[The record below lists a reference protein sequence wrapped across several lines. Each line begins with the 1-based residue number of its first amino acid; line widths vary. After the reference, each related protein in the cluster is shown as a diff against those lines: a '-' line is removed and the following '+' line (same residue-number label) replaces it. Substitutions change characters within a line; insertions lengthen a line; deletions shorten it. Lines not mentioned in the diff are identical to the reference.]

1 MTQNVLTVTAANP
14 TPPTNL
20 IYVGNTPTLDYLQPY
35 ADDGITAAIPSA
47 TVGGASNGHT
57 TNELA
62 GSTWPVAIAFT
73 TSASA
78 TNTAPASSGSV
89 INGGQGISN
98 THEARGTETV
108 SALGAGTPGIANPSA
123 LGQLRTLGVGPA
135 LTAASI
141 AAGPNASHASSMSPT
156 TPAQPTTTAAAPNNI
171 ASGAGVVP
179 LLTVTGTNF
188 NRSSVVYVN
197 GVAQITN
204 LVSATSV
211 TVANAPKR
219 STAGTYTVSVLNG
232 TGGIMSTPAT
242 WTFT

>member
-47 TVGGASNGHT
+47 NVGGAANGHT
-57 TNELA
+57 INELA
-62 GSTWPVAIAFT
+62 SATWPVSITFA
-73 TSASA
+73 TSTSA

-98 THEARGTETV
+98 THEARGTETSV
-108 SALGAGTPGIANPSA
+108 TAASGTPSA
-123 LGQLRTLGVGPA
+123 LGQLKMVGVGPA
-135 LTAASI
+135 LTAPII
-141 AAGPNASHASSMSPT
+141 AAGPNASHASSFSPT
-156 TPAQPTTTAAAPNNI
+156 IPLQPTTTAAAPNNT

-188 NRSSVVYVN
+188 NRTSVVYVN
-197 GVAQITN
+197 SVAQVTN
-204 LVSATSV
+204 LVSITSV

-219 STAGTYTVSVLNG
+219 PTAGTYTVSVLNG